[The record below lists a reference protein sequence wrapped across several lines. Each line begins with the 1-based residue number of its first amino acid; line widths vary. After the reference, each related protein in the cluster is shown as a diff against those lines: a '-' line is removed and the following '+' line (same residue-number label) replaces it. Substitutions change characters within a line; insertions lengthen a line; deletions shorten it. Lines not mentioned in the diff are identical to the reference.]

1 MRQRNVLIAF
11 ADRLIFGQT
20 GNGEDESM
28 QAFLAGVAAALV
40 IAVVSYFVLDSVQKP
55 STAVYTSSTGARI

>member
-1 MRQRNVLIAF
+1 
-11 ADRLIFGQT
+11 
-20 GNGEDESM
+20 M

-40 IAVVSYFVLDSVQKP
+40 IAVVSFFVLDSVQKQ

>member
-1 MRQRNVLIAF
+1 
-11 ADRLIFGQT
+11 
-20 GNGEDESM
+20 M